1 MRMRE
6 AVSVETSRQCTG
18 RIPNGKPNRHNNH
31 GFDRQNRPSRPVP
44 KRKRP
49 DVVLVDL
56 RLPEMDGIEVL
67 RRIRQD
73 YPLTRMLVVTMH
85 SGTAYVTRAVR
96 NGAHGY
102 LLKNSD
108 IQDLATAID
117 TILAG
122 GTWFS
127 PSVTS
132 CTSAPGPWKNT
143 GPI

>member
-1 MRMRE
+1 
-6 AVSVETSRQCTG
+6 
-18 RIPNGKPNRHNNH
+18 
-31 GFDRQNRPSRPVP
+31 
-44 KRKRP
+44 
-49 DVVLVDL
+49 
-56 RLPEMDGIEVL
+56 MDGIEVL